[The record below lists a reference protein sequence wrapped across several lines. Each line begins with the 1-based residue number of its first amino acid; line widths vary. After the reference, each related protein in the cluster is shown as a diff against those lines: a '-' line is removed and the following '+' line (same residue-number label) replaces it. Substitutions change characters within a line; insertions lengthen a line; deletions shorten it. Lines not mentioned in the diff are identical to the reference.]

1 MYPKNTTQKTT
12 WRRCHEGF
20 TEVYPRIYVGK
31 AYDVDSKLLQN
42 VDILIPLDHVDGTI
56 WDTGWRG
63 GILYIPIRD
72 YSVLPKDVEKRFV
85 EKTIDLYNNGK
96 CIAIFCVGGHGRTGY
111 FTSLILGKLGVDD
124 PIWHLR
130 NNYCS
135 KAVEAQDQVRA
146 IAEFLGKPELESKY
160 KVQSTIGFSLYDY
173 YYDDFRSSVNHY
185 LNCCCD
191 CEYFEQYS
199 TYSYYGHCPIIGK
212 TISKYEYPC
221 NDFIK
226 VRGV

>member
-12 WRRCHEGF
+12 WRPCHEGF
-20 TEVYPRIYVGK
+20 TEIYPRIYVGK

-42 VDILIPLDHVDGTI
+42 VDILIPLDHVSGAI

-63 GILYIPIRD
+63 GILYIPICD

-85 EKTIDLYNNGK
+85 ERTIDLYNDGK
-96 CIAIFCVGGHGRTGY
+96 RIAIFCVGGHGRTGY

-124 PIWHLR
+124 PIGHLR

-135 KAVEAQDQVRA
+135 KAVETKDQVSA

-160 KVQSTIGFSLYDY
+160 KVQPTIGFSLYDY
-173 YYDDFRSSVNHY
+173 YDYYDG

-199 TYSYYGHCPIIGK
+199 TYLNYGYCPIIGK

-221 NDFIK
+221 NDFVK